1 MEDGEP
7 ARPSHRAAAM
17 VEKFKL
23 VLDAVPYE
31 IEHQGNLLLVDG
43 QEFSCAS
50 EGDSVTVQGNTHT
63 VEISGTTATVDGVT
77 YPFEI
82 IGLEEQKP
90 RKARKATTLST
101 AAEAGAIIAIMPG
114 LIVKV
119 LKKVGDRV
127 EVGEVVLI
135 LEAMKMQNELRA
147 PCDGI
152 VKKINFK
159 EGDQVDA
166 FQPIIELEEPSQT
179 R

>member
-17 VEKFKL
+17 VKKFKL

-63 VEISGTTATVDGVT
+63 VEISGNTATVDGVT

-147 PCDGI
+147 SKAGAI
-152 VKKINFK
+152 KQINVR
-159 EGDQVDA
+159 EGESVGMRQVLA
-166 FQPIIELEEPSQT
+166 IIE
-179 R
+179 

>member
-63 VEISGTTATVDGVT
+63 VEISGNTATVDGVT

-114 LIVKV
+114 LVVKV

-135 LEAMKMQNELRA
+135 LEAMKMQNELRVSKA
-147 PCDGI
+147 GAI
-152 VKKINFK
+152 KQINVR
-159 EGDQVDA
+159 EGESVGMRQVLA
-166 FQPIIELEEPSQT
+166 IIE
-179 R
+179 

>member
-50 EGDSVTVQGNTHT
+50 QGDSVTVQGNTHT
-63 VEISGTTATVDGVT
+63 VEISGNTATVDGVT

-147 PCDGI
+147 SKAGAI
-152 VKKINFK
+152 KQINVR
-159 EGDQVDA
+159 EGESVGMRQVLA
-166 FQPIIELEEPSQT
+166 IIE
-179 R
+179 

>member
-63 VEISGTTATVDGVT
+63 VEISGNTATVDGVT

-101 AAEAGAIIAIMPG
+101 AVEAGAIIAIMPG

-147 PCDGI
+147 SKAGAL
-152 VKKINFK
+152 KQINVR
-159 EGDQVDA
+159 EGESVGMRQVLA
-166 FQPIIELEEPSQT
+166 IIE
-179 R
+179 

>member
-7 ARPSHRAAAM
+7 DKPSHRATAM

-63 VEISGTTATVDGVT
+63 VEISGNTATVDGVT

-90 RKARKATTLST
+90 RKARKAATLST

-127 EVGEVVLI
+127 DVGEVVLI
-135 LEAMKMQNELRA
+135 LEAMKMQNELHA
-147 PCDGI
+147 SKAGAI
-152 VKKINFK
+152 KQINVR
-159 EGDQVDA
+159 EGESVGMRQVLA
-166 FQPIIELEEPSQT
+166 IIE
-179 R
+179 

>member
-7 ARPSHRAAAM
+7 DRPSHRAAAM

-63 VEISGTTATVDGVT
+63 VEISGNTATVDGAT

-114 LIVKV
+114 VIVKV

-147 PCDGI
+147 SKAGAI
-152 VKKINFK
+152 KQINVR
-159 EGDQVDA
+159 EGESVGMRQVLA
-166 FQPIIELEEPSQT
+166 IIE
-179 R
+179 